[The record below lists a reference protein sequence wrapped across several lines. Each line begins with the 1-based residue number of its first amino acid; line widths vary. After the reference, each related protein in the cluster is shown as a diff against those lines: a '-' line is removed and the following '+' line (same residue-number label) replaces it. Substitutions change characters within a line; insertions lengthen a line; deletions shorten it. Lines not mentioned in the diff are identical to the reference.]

1 VNFNRN
7 TEGSIKHPL
16 LKQLSLDLFKPECA
30 GLKKHDSF
38 SKWMIKEL
46 PAVADL
52 DMKSNSDAIWSSI
65 ETLSVADGSIAPTS
79 EQLDAYAVS
88 PSLSPNQLFS
98 ILDVSPSCTYI
109 GQKTKVCKLI
119 NLLTYCYS
127 LSSGIFTL
135 IFYSS

>member
-1 VNFNRN
+1 
-7 TEGSIKHPL
+7 

-38 SKWMIKEL
+38 SKWMSKEL
-46 PAVADL
+46 PQVVDL
-52 DMKSNSDAIWSSI
+52 DMKSNCDAFW
-65 ETLSVADGSIAPTS
+65 SVADGSIMPT

-98 ILDVSPSCTYI
+98 ILDVSPSCMYI

-119 NLLTYCYS
+119 NLPTYCYS
-127 LSSGIFTL
+127 LNSGIFTMIIL
-135 IFYSS
+135 L